1 MDNKQKA
8 LAAGAAFLLTAGVV
22 AVGTWLYT
30 KDNKAQKSDAQSD
43 QNSGSADLQEE
54 SKEDIIIDK
63 SWPGF
68 QDPSFASN
76 LYLSKIEAKSRS

>member
-8 LAAGAAFLLTAGVV
+8 LAAGAAFLLTAGV
-22 AVGTWLYT
+22 AVGTWLYARDKT
-30 KDNKAQKSDAQSD
+30 QNSGTQSD
-43 QNSGSADLQEE
+43 QKEE
-54 SKEDIIIDK
+54 SKEDIIDN

-76 LYLSKIEAKSRS
+76 LYLSKLEAKSRS